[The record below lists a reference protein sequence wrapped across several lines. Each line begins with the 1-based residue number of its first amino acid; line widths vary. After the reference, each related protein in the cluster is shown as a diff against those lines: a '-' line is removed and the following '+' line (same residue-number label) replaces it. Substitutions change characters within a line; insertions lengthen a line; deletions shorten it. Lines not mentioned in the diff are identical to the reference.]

1 MTDAITRFAAE
12 HRWLSNF
19 APAPVLLDGVLYPTT
34 EHAYQA
40 AKTLDFDERE
50 AVLTCET
57 PGRAK
62 RMGRKVTVRDDWDSV
77 KEEIMLDLTRQKY
90 ALPEYKERLLA
101 TGEMEIVEG
110 NTWGD
115 TFWGVCNGVGENKLG
130 RILMRVR
137 AEIREKNQCG

>member
-1 MTDAITRFAAE
+1 MPGPIDSFSGDF
-12 HRWLSNF
+12 RWLSNF
-19 APAPVLLDGVLYPTT
+19 AEAPVVHDGVEYPTT

-40 AKTLDFDERE
+40 AKTTDWAERD
-50 AVLTCET
+50 AIHQCAT

-62 RMGRKVTVRDDWDSV
+62 RMGREITMRPDWDDV
-77 KEEIMLDLTRQKY
+77 KEAVMLDLTRQKY
-90 ALPEYKERLLA
+90 ALPEYRERLLA
-101 TGEMEIVEG
+101 TGDREIVEG

-137 AEIREKNQCG
+137 DEIRRG